1 MKIYLKFI
9 SMSFQKSIAY
19 RIEYF
24 TSLLNALLYIFIFV
38 SIWKSLI
45 PKEGMDNGITQ
56 EMMISYAVLST
67 LIKSSFGRSQGFIS
81 SKVRSGE
88 IAVELMKPYSLPLIY
103 LGDIIGNSLFQLLAR
118 SIPLFLFCIM
128 VFDIHFK
135 VTLNQFYLFLFFYFL
150 SFFLYYFISLF
161 ISSLSFYFV
170 EIFPF
175 WILYFAMIT
184 LLSGAII
191 PIDFFPLDIQNL
203 VLNTPFPYLFYFPT
217 MILLKSNTLLLSY
230 DELLIKYLQ
239 NLLMIGI
246 LSVILYKSGIKK
258 LTVAGG

>member
-9 SMSFQKSIAY
+9 SMSFQKSLAY

-45 PKEGMDNGITQ
+45 PKEGLEKGITQ
-56 EMMISYAVLST
+56 EMMVSYAVLST
-67 LIKSSFGRSQGFIS
+67 LIKSSFGKSQGFIS

-88 IAVELMKPYSLPLIY
+88 IAVELMKPYSFVLIY
-103 LGDIIGNSLFQLLAR
+103 LSDIIGNSLFQLFAR
-118 SIPLFLFCIM
+118 SLPLLFFCMTI
-128 VFDIHFK
+128 FDIRFSFS
-135 VTLNQFYLFLFFYFL
+135 LEQLIIFLLFYLL
-150 SFFLYYFISLF
+150 SFLLYYFISLF

-175 WILYFAMIT
+175 WILYFALVT

-191 PIDFFPLDIQNL
+191 PLDFFPLKLQKFI
-203 VLNTPFPYLFYFPT
+203 LNTPFPYLFYFPT
-217 MILLKSNTLLLSY
+217 MILLKHHSLFLSY
-230 DELLIKYLQ
+230 KELFIMYLQ
-239 NLLMIGI
+239 NIVFMGIFSIVIYQIGI
-246 LSVILYKSGIKK
+246 RK
-258 LTVAGG
+258 LTIAGG